1 MTSCDHHTMTTWNH
15 DMGSVHHDNMT
26 SWQHDIMTTWQHD
39 IMTSF
44 YLYTMTTLHHDI
56 MIPYHHKTK
65 GPWHYDIMTSLHNDN
80 MTSSHLETITPK
92 HQDIMTWW
100 QRAGAW
106 HHCEETGH
114 PIGPASNI
122 FKNIQSVKHMWT
134 LSLFQEPRNW
144 SRKSRNTTPRL
155 QFLMEKESMKCSVG
169 KRNSS
174 LENNQKKL
182 KTQTQW
188 VYEQLIVLH
197 NNSQKKQLNFS
208 QQQQQLWFI

>member
-26 SWQHDIMTTWQHD
+26 SWQHDNMTSWHHFIFIPWQHYIMTLWYH
-39 IMTSF
+39 
-44 YLYTMTTLHHDI
+44 TTIRLKDH
-56 MIPYHHKTK
+56 
-65 GPWHYDIMTSLHNDN
+65 DIMTSLHNDN

-92 HQDIMTWW
+92 HQDIMTCW